1 MGDNIWITGALL
13 TDCTSNFPEVVNVS
27 LEKEQMTEH
36 TAAFKIEVTLETMED
51 TVSHDIIEM
60 SAESAVL
67 AIDTRNGYMRQNS
80 TTKGGEATDDGI
92 SRRKSFRK

>member
-60 SAESAVL
+60 STESAVL

-80 TTKGGEATDDGI
+80 TTKGGEATDDGT